1 MGCCNLFR
9 FSRRKDREK
18 PRTSALQVA
27 VATSDDFQ
35 EKRSEEG
42 PKTSSTTDVQS
53 TSTSTPELVAESL
66 PGRLWNLAYDQL
78 KSKDP
83 KLIEHYEGILSSQI
97 DGQELKAVDLNTQ
110 INKISLEQP
119 RSLQMRQLV
128 ASGLLRTEKAAATNE
143 AVAQGLQ
150 VFNVVKDSVATATRA
165 SPEASIAWV
174 PICLALDILMNPLTQ
189 QSSNRDGIAYVVS
202 RMDWYWHLADLLLE
216 RNQEARRSQPL
227 QEQLEKNLVDLY
239 TRLLAYQIKSI
250 ITYHRKRG
258 TVFARD
264 LVKWD
269 DWEGELA
276 AIKEMEESIRQ
287 DAAQFN
293 THEIR
298 NQLQTIT
305 EKAESQ
311 DISLHNIVTSIQ
323 EQTAHSLAYTKSAD
337 DNKCLQHLFLT
348 NPSHDKERLE
358 NAKGGL
364 LDGSFR
370 WILDNADYR
379 RWRNDREERLLWVEG
394 SPGQGKTM
402 LMCGIIDALEQT
414 VAAGDLISYF
424 FCQTS
429 EPRNNNATAV
439 LRGLIH
445 HLIGQQPSLVRYV
458 RLEYDRVGEKLFND
472 ANTWTALSKIITSML
487 DDTYIRQGNIYLI
500 IDAMDECIDPDDRR
514 RLLELIV
521 QISRSLS
528 HTKWIISSRGWNDI
542 RDVLTEHPQM
552 LHLGLDPKSEAIL
565 DAVNTY
571 IEYKVEALATKKR
584 LDLSDAVII
593 RGYLIENAGGTFLW
607 VALVCKTLESSIGIV
622 YKTAMQAFPP
632 GLKEL
637 YKRMLQ
643 QIESMNGIEVKIHKL
658 VLGVVL
664 TAKRPLRVTE
674 LPLFVEE
681 LDDITD
687 KVAAIEEI
695 VLGCGSFLYLQNGT
709 VHCVHQSAKDYL
721 LNEGNKTVIGDSQGD
736 FYIRVLNRISG
747 MLHKLIK
754 EDERM
759 EELHIRSTGQNLWGS
774 DGCSGETR
782 EILQHVTH
790 YASCVRD
797 TDLKFYIVEE
807 GTVFQDF
814 FHYFYTRRPS
824 EWRDKARA
832 EWAAQHQIQ
841 NG

>member
-18 PRTSALQVA
+18 PGTPALQVA

-35 EKRSEEG
+35 EKRSKEG
-42 PKTSSTTDVQS
+42 PKTSSTTDLQS

-83 KLIEHYEGILSSQI
+83 KLIEHYESILSSQI
-97 DGQELKAVDLNTQ
+97 DGQELKAVNLDTQ
-110 INKISLEQP
+110 INKISLGQP

-128 ASGLLRTEKAAATNE
+128 DSGLLRTEKAAATNE
-143 AVAQGLQ
+143 ALAQGLQ

-227 QEQLEKNLVDLY
+227 QDQLEKNLVDLY

-264 LVKWD
+264 LVNWD

-287 DAAQFN
+287 DAAQFS

-298 NQLQTIT
+298 NQLQTIA

-311 DISLHNIVTSIQ
+311 DISLHNIVVSLQ
-323 EQTAHSLAYTKSAD
+323 EQTAHSLAYTKSVA
-337 DNKCLQHLFLT
+337 DNKCLQDLFQT

-370 WILDNADYR
+370 
-379 RWRNDREERLLWVEG
+379 

-414 VAAGDLISYF
+414 LAAGDLISYF

-458 RLEYDRVGEKLFND
+458 RLEYDRVGDKLFND
-472 ANTWTALSKIITSML
+472 ANTWTALSKIIISML
-487 DDTYIRQGNIYLI
+487 GDSYIRQANIYLI
-500 IDAMDECIDPDDRR
+500 IDALDECIDSDDRR

-521 QISRSLS
+521 QISRKLP
-528 HTKWIISSRGWNDI
+528 HTKCIISSRGWNDI

-552 LHLGLDPKSEAIL
+552 LHLQLDPKSEAIL
-565 DAVNTY
+565 DAVDTY
-571 IEYKVEALATKKR
+571 IEHKVKALTDKKR
-584 LDLSDAVII
+584 LGPSDAEAI
-593 RGYLIENAGGTFLW
+593 RDYLKKNAGGTFLW
-607 VALVCKTLESSIGIV
+607 VALVCKRLGFSKRVFYE
-622 YKTAMQAFPP
+622 KDMQAFPP
-632 GLKEL
+632 GLEQL
-637 YKRMLQ
+637 YGRMLQ
-643 QIESMNGIEVKIHKL
+643 QLQSLDEPESKL
-658 VLGVVL
+658 YKFVLGVVL
-664 TAKRPLRVTE
+664 TSPRPLETYE
-674 LPLFVEE
+674 LAYLVKE
-681 LDDITD
+681 LDEVGD
-687 KVAAIEEI
+687 KVETMRDI
-695 VLGCGSFLYLQNGT
+695 VRECGSFLSEQNDE
-709 VHCVHQSAKDYL
+709 VLFVHQSAKDYL
-721 LNEGNKTVIGDSQGD
+721 LDHGKSAID
-736 FYIRVLNRISG
+736 
-747 MLHKLIK
+747 
-754 EDERM
+754 
-759 EELHIRSTGQNLWGS
+759 
-774 DGCSGETR
+774 
-782 EILQHVTH
+782 
-790 YASCVRD
+790 
-797 TDLKFYIVEE
+797 
-807 GTVFQDF
+807 
-814 FHYFYTRRPS
+814 
-824 EWRDKARA
+824 
-832 EWAAQHQIQ
+832 
-841 NG
+841 

>member
-9 FSRRKDREK
+9 FSRRKDRDR
-18 PRTSALQVA
+18 PRTPAPQVA
-27 VATSDDFQ
+27 VPTSEDLQ

-42 PKTSSTTDVQS
+42 PKTSSTTDLQS
-53 TSTSTPELVAESL
+53 PSTSTPELVAESL

-83 KLIEHYEGILSSQI
+83 KLIEHYESILSSQI
-97 DGQELKAVDLNTQ
+97 DRQELKAVDLDTQ
-110 INKISLEQP
+110 INNISSGQP

-128 ASGLLRTEKAAATNE
+128 DSGLLRTEKAAATNE

-227 QEQLEKNLVDLY
+227 QDQLEKNLVDLY

-250 ITYHRKRG
+250 ITYHRRRG
-258 TVFARD
+258 AVFARD

-298 NQLQTIT
+298 NQLQTIA

-337 DNKCLQHLFLT
+337 DNKCLQDLFQT

-358 NAKGGL
+358 KAKGGL

-370 WILDNADYR
+370 WILDNADYQ
-379 RWRNDREERLLWVEG
+379 RWQDDREGRLLWVEG

-429 EPRNNNATAV
+429 EPNNNNATAV

-445 HLIGQQPSLVRYV
+445 HLIGQQPSLVRHV

-487 DDTYIRQGNIYLI
+487 DDSHIRQGNIYLI

-521 QISRSLS
+521 QISRKLS
-528 HTKWIISSRGWNDI
+528 HTKWIISSRGWNAI

-552 LHLGLDPKSEAIL
+552 LHLQLDPQSEAIL
-565 DAVNTY
+565 DAVDTY
-571 IEYKVEALATKKR
+571 IEHKVKALTDKKR
-584 LDLSDAVII
+584 LGPSDAETI
-593 RGYLIENAGGTFLW
+593 RDYLKKNAGGTFLW
-607 VALVCKTLESSIGIV
+607 VALVCKRLEFSKRV
-622 YKTAMQAFPP
+622 FYEKDMQAFPP
-632 GLKEL
+632 GLEQL
-637 YKRMLQ
+637 YGRMLQ
-643 QIESMNGIEVKIHKL
+643 QVQSLDEPESKL
-658 VLGVVL
+658 YKFVLGVVL
-664 TAKRPLRVTE
+664 TSPRPLETYE
-674 LPLFVEE
+674 LAYLVKE
-681 LDDITD
+681 LDEVGD
-687 KVAAIEEI
+687 KVSTMRDI
-695 VLGCGSFLYLQNGT
+695 VRECGSFLLEQNDE
-709 VHCVHQSAKDYL
+709 VLFVHQSAKDYL
-721 LNEGNKTVIGDSQGD
+721 LGRGKSAEFQGS
-736 FYIRVLNRISG
+736 VLA
-747 MLHKLIK
+747 KK
-754 EDERM
+754 
-759 EELHIRSTGQNLWGS
+759 
-774 DGCSGETR
+774 
-782 EILQHVTH
+782 
-790 YASCVRD
+790 
-797 TDLKFYIVEE
+797 DLL
-807 GTVFQDF
+807 T
-814 FHYFYTRRPS
+814 S
-824 EWRDKARA
+824 
-832 EWAAQHQIQ
+832 
-841 NG
+841 